1 MSVTSHGGNKYFIS
15 FIDDFSRKV
24 WVYFLKKKSE
34 AFQAFKD
41 FKAEVEKFVGFPI
54 KTLRTDRGGEYLSNE
69 FEKYCRNHGLMHQL
83 TTRYTPQQNGVS
95 ERKNQTIMEM
105 VRSMLKNKNLQK
117 ELWAEAVT
125 CAIYLINRS
134 PTKALNDCT
143 PHEAWYGMKPSVH
156 YLRIFGSVAYAHVP
170 DAVRNKLDDKS
181 EKCIFIGYSE
191 RSKAYKLYNPKT
203 KKFLVSRDV
212 RFDEYSDFYDHGASS
227 TLQDDSDDYC
237 HSTNDSSQSSP
248 RPATNGSEGPSQTPI
263 KMRSLEEIYESARHV
278 DLPNE
283 AVYFA
288 FFAGEDPISF
298 DDASKEEKW
307 KRAMDEEIKAIEKND
322 TWELTDLPEHKDP
335 IGVKWVYKTKM
346 NPNGSINKYK
356 ARLVAKGYKQKEG
369 KYYIE
374 SAFFNGVLNEEVYLE
389 QPHGYVKRGEEKKV
403 FKLRKALHG
412 LKQSPRAWYS
422 CINSYFEK
430 NGLQK
435 CPYKHTLYIKNNS
448 QGSFMIVSL
457 YVDDLI
463 FTGNN
468 LDMLNEFKLSMMRE
482 FEMTDLGE
490 LHHFLGIEV
499 NQSKKG
505 IFISQ
510 ESYAKEVLK
519 KFRME
524 NANPVSTP
532 CVIGLKLSKDGEG
545 KLVNSTMFRSLVGN
559 LMYLTATRPDIM
571 FSVSLVSRFMEKPYS
586 NHWDVVK
593 RILRYVKGTVDY
605 GIFYEA
611 NIPINL
617 VGYTDS
623 DLAGSV
629 DDCKS
634 TFGYVF
640 NLGSGVFSWSSKKQ
654 PIVALSTTEA
664 EYIAASYAGYQIMWL

>member
-1 MSVTSHGGNKYFIS
+1 MIAH
-15 FIDDFSRKV
+15 
-24 WVYFLKKKSE
+24 
-34 AFQAFKD
+34 
-41 FKAEVEKFVGFPI
+41 
-54 KTLRTDRGGEYLSNE
+54 
-69 FEKYCRNHGLMHQL
+69 LMRH
-83 TTRYTPQQNGVS
+83 N
-95 ERKNQTIMEM
+95 
-105 VRSMLKNKNLQK
+105 
-117 ELWAEAVT
+117 
-125 CAIYLINRS
+125 
-134 PTKALNDCT
+134 
-143 PHEAWYGMKPSVH
+143 
-156 YLRIFGSVAYAHVP
+156 
-170 DAVRNKLDDKS
+170 AVRNKLDDKS

-212 RFDEYSDFYDHGASS
+212 RFDEYSNFYDHGASS

-263 KMRSLEEIYESARHV
+263 KMRSLEEIYEYARHV

-346 NPNGSINKYK
+346 NLDGSINKYK

-369 KYYIE
+369 KDYTEVFAPVSRLDTVHLIISLAAQNNWKVFQMDVK
-374 SAFFNGVLNEEVYLE
+374 SAFLNGVLNEEVYLE

-403 FKLRKALHG
+403 FKLRKALYV

-430 NGLQK
+430 NG
-435 CPYKHTLYIKNNS
+435 
-448 QGSFMIVSL
+448 SFMIVSL
-457 YVDDLI
+457 YVDDMI

-524 NANPVSTP
+524 NANPISTP
-532 CVIGLKLSKDGEG
+532 CVTGLKLSKDGEG
-545 KLVNSTMFRSLVGN
+545 KLVNSTMFQSLVGN

-571 FSVSLVSRFMEKPYS
+571 FSVSLVSRFMENPYS
-586 NHWDVVK
+586 NHWEAAK

-634 TFGYVF
+634 TSGYFF
-640 NLGSGVFSWSSKKQ
+640 NLGSDVFSWSSKKQ
-654 PIVALSTTEA
+654 PIVALSTTET
-664 EYIAASYAGYQIMWL
+664 EYIPASYAGCQILWL